1 MSRTGDV
8 AILRF
13 SFAFFRV
20 DERYG
25 DFATVAVE
33 RSYNAIPSQWVLFK
47 KGTVRESAKRCE
59 SNFGLPNY

>member
-1 MSRTGDV
+1 M
-8 AILRF
+8 RF
-13 SFAFFRV
+13 LFAKIRV
-20 DERYG
+20 GECYG

-47 KGTVRESAKRCE
+47 KGAVRESAKRCE